1 MNNAKIL
8 KKLGHNVAVFA
19 DDGHI
24 GGKEYSIKQDTY
36 EDIPVYRVSLTSQDY
51 QPEFINFTHKEVE
64 ENFKCILDDF
74 SPDVV
79 HFHNIIG
86 LSVGLIH
93 IAKSRGVKTVLTVHD
108 HWGFCYKNTLLKHG
122 EEVCTDWTK
131 CEECMPFV
139 SDDNLEASP
148 SG

>member
-1 MNNAKIL
+1 MRLKILMCCNAYPPNFIGGAELIAHEHAKIL

-24 GGKEYSIKQDTY
+24 GGKRYSIKQDTY

-93 IAKSRGVKTVLTVHD
+93 IAKSRGVKT
-108 HWGFCYKNTLLKHG
+108 CLL
-122 EEVCTDWTK
+122 
-131 CEECMPFV
+131 CMITGDSV
-139 SDDNLEASP
+139 IKILY
-148 SG
+148 